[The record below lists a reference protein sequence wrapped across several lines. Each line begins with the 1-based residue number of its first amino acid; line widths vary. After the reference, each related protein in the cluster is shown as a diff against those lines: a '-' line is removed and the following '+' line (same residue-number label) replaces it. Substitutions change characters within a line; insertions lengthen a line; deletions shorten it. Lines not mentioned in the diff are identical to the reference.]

1 MKQNRLGFTLIEM
14 MLVVIIIGIL
24 AAMVAPRLTGRA
36 EEARIQSAQADIHS
50 NITMALD
57 LYEFDVG
64 YFPAILNELWEKP
77 AQSPA
82 GYKGPYLKRAIGA
95 DPWATPYAYTPLGG
109 GKGYRL
115 SSAGPDRQQGTED
128 DITAESL
135 P

>member
-1 MKQNRLGFTLIEM
+1 MKQNSVGFTLIEM

-50 NITMALD
+50 NMTMALD

-64 YFPAILNELWEKP
+64 YFPSVLNELWEKP
-77 AQSPA
+77 AQPLP

-128 DITAESL
+128 DIKAESL